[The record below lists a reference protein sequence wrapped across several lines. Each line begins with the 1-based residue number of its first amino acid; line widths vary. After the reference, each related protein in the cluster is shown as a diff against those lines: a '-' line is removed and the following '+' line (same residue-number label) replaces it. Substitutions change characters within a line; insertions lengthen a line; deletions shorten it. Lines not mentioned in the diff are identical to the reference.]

1 VRTLVAIQ
9 ILLVAVPASIAF
21 SQAPSGPPKAE
32 LAPEPLTWDVISVKP
47 NHSLNPSG
55 SIGSSMDSLRI
66 QNMTLISVFLTAFGL
81 KSEDQIV
88 GLPGWV
94 NSDNFDIQAKMDVE
108 TASAFKQMRP
118 EEHIRQWNS
127 FLREVL
133 ENRFGLK
140 FHLEEQERP
149 VYNLVVTKQG
159 LKIKESSSDAN
170 GSYYSGPD
178 RFSASKCQMSS
189 LVFSLTG
196 SLDRVV
202 IDKTGL
208 TGRYDIDLT
217 WSPDSEPNSGPSI
230 FTALQEQLG
239 LKLEPAKAPVDM
251 IVIDHIERPSEN

>member
-1 VRTLVAIQ
+1 
-9 ILLVAVPASIAF
+9 
-21 SQAPSGPPKAE
+21 
-32 LAPEPLTWDVISVKP
+32 
-47 NHSLNPSG
+47 
-55 SIGSSMDSLRI
+55 MDSLRI
-66 QNMTLISVFLTAFGL
+66 QNMTLISVFLSAFGL

-94 NSDNFDIQAKMDVE
+94 SSDNFDIQAKMDVE

-118 EEHIRQWNS
+118 EEHERQWHS

-140 FHLEEQERP
+140 FHIEKQERP
-149 VYNLVVTKQG
+149 VYNLVVAKQG
-159 LKIKESSSDAN
+159 LKIKESSSDAK
-170 GSYYSGPD
+170 GSSYSGPD

-196 SLDRVV
+196 ALDRVV